1 MKHIFILISCLFI
14 LSGCSEKKKTDAEN
28 SADPKV
34 GESENVEAAKKDNS
48 KTKSSKE
55 ALKKIKAA
63 KQRAEAKKS
72 TAVPEPEERV
82 NSTESTTE
90 TPTTVER
97 EVDNSTETNVDLPS
111 FEAAAPVNQ
120 PLNNAQEI
128 YPLEEP
134 AQPTAEQVP
143 QEDLNQTVPTT
154 EVPATEI
161 PETERPATS
170 ETPSTTTELPE
181 TEFLIDT
188 ESPALPVDES
198 VTE

>member
-120 PLNNAQEI
+120 PIDNAQEI
-128 YPLEEP
+128 YPL
-134 AQPTAEQVP
+134 
-143 QEDLNQTVPTT
+143 EDLNQTVPTT